1 LKGKFSLLY
10 MGINLYLVLLAKS
23 VRTLVFGLISMLIPI
38 YLINLKYSRRKMELK
53 LDWMKVA
60 KQYYE
65 VYEEVSK

>member
-1 LKGKFSLLY
+1 MKGKFSLLY